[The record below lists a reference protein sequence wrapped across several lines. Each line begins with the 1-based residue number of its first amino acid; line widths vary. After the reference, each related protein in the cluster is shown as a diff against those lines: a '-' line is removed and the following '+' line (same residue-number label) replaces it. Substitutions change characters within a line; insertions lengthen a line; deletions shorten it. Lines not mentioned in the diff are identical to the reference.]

1 MVETFLYDKE
11 ISVTLY
17 KPPKSTW
24 PGFKSSIVQG
34 YQGGVL
40 SGKKLLYN
48 SNVGDIADVS
58 PLDMQLPQTASI
70 EFYEGSTAKV
80 FAGYKK
86 DRSGKDVVTY
96 RKIKFSGNVHKV
108 NTIEQ
113 MKTGRSSAGN
123 MFMTGDRIYVVE
135 DRTTWTAVLYK
146 GGQELTYG
154 EAEEQYADTLTIAT
168 TNSGLKPDM
177 ALTIS
182 LLPGQNCYN
191 AVLKIRNLNI
201 DAVSIR
207 EWTRMEIT
215 AGYRTGKKVKFIC
228 PIFTSYIESPNP
240 DGITTFEG
248 ITVGTAE
255 DSVSTQFIEIRFV
268 QNKMK
273 LSDLIR
279 EVAPAISPNIE
290 VDIMVDSKIMNE
302 EITISRQTVYSQNG
316 LAVLNWLQS
325 TISAFVEAISLRL
338 NGEKTSIFM
347 QLVDNRLEVIAL
359 NGPNKMVDKVRGV
372 VNLDMVSGATFNG
385 TALTVE
391 APWNPDLRP
400 GGLFYMPPEFIY
412 GSKLPNV
419 LPTSDY
425 RNESNLYRALTMS
438 LAFGSVE
445 GTNKMTI
452 LAVPAQWAG
461 EIRNN
466 KTTEMTGEMFA
477 QTLAANTDI
486 VQDSIEIGK
495 SDVDIGD
502 LNKIDKAVAT
512 GKKMYD
518 AYSGEALIT
527 AWGSWISVDINT
539 DCLSVV
545 LERYL
550 IKDPTGPRLIEG
562 KGKNKETRYYKTL
575 EDFENESNAMAQSH
589 FSNNGCWANAVWWP
603 LVVVGTYWRRQID
616 IKAGVSNN
624 WSKTDPKN
632 PDSIDANKA
641 LYIPVFS
648 TWTSMEAKLK
658 SVRGIFKYA
667 YQEYGK
673 RYGDLANTWRTMYYY
688 LGGTDDIG

>member
-34 YQGGVL
+34 YQGSVL
-40 SGKKLLYN
+40 SGRKIPYN
-48 SNVGDIADVS
+48 ANLGDIKDVS
-58 PLDMQLPQTASI
+58 TLTESQPQTI
-70 EFYEGSTAKV
+70 CVEFYKGSTAKV

-113 MKTGRSSAGN
+113 MKAGRSSAGN
-123 MFMTGDRIYVVE
+123 VFMTGDRIYVVE
-135 DRTTWTAVLYK
+135 DKSTWTAVLYR
-146 GGQELTYG
+146 GDQELTYD

-228 PIFTSYIESPNP
+228 PIFASYIESPNP
-240 DGITTFEG
+240 DGITAFEG

-255 DSVSTQFIEIRFV
+255 DSISTQFIEIRFV

-290 VDIMVDSKIMNE
+290 VDIMVDSKIMDE

-325 TISAFVEAISLRL
+325 TISTFVETISLRL

-461 EIRNN
+461 EIKNG

-477 QTLAANTDI
+477 QTLAANTAI
-486 VQDSIEIGK
+486 VQASIEIGK

-502 LNKIDKAVAT
+502 LNKVDKAVAT

-527 AWGSWISVDINT
+527 AWGSWVGVDVNGK
-539 DCLSVV
+539 CLSVV
-545 LERYL
+545 LEKYFTQ
-550 IKDPTGPRLIEG
+550 DPTGPKLVSG
-562 KGKNKETRYYKTL
+562 KGINKETRYYKTL
-575 EDFENESNAMAQSH
+575 EDFVNEGNAMAQSH
-589 FSNNGCWANAVWWP
+589 FSNNGCWYNAIWWP

-616 IKAGVSNN
+616 TKAGVNNN
-624 WSKTDPKN
+624 WSKTDPKD
-632 PDSIDANKA
+632 PDSLDENGT
-641 LYIPVFS
+641 LYVPMFT
-648 TWTSMEAKLK
+648 TWAAVEPKLK
-658 SVRGIFKYA
+658 AIRGIFKYA
-667 YQEYGK
+667 YQEYHESYK
-673 RYGDLANTWRTMYYY
+673 DLANTWRTMYYY